1 MSQMKVGTYTN
12 PSSGTAATNISF
24 GFTVNSITVYNQT
37 AGSIFSWNSSMAD
50 ASYFT
55 VTSGAYTSSN
65 GFTPL
70 SQNGLFGPAITDVS
84 NAASAVI
91 TASNLDQF
99 DFAVGDTVNIVGVA
113 DDLTGT
119 TLNLTEATVSAVDAT
134 TVTVSVNTSSGYSTY
149 VSGGTLVRVSDSNGD
164 PIPTNNVAI
173 EGLTFGTGVVG
184 TDDDVV
190 TYVAFGE
197 NSVV

>member
-1 MSQMKVGTYTN
+1 
-12 PSSGTAATNISF
+12 
-24 GFTVNSITVYNQT
+24 
-37 AGSIFSWNSSMAD
+37 MAD

-70 SQNGLFGPAITDVS
+70 SQNALFGPAISDVS

-99 DFAVGDTVNIVGVA
+99 SFAVGDTVNIVGVA

-119 TLNLTEATVSAVDAT
+119 TLNLTGATVSAVDAT
-134 TVTVSVNTSSGYSTY
+134 TVTVSTNTSSGYSTY
-149 VSGGTLVRVSDSNGD
+149 VSGGTLVRVSDSSGD
-164 PIPTNNVAI
+164 PVATDNVAI
-173 EGLTFGTGVVG
+173 RGLTFGTGVVG
-184 TDDDVV
+184 TDSDVV
-190 TYVAFGE
+190 TYVAFGQE
-197 NSVV
+197 SVV

>member
-1 MSQMKVGTYTN
+1 MAQMKVGTYTN

-24 GFTVNSITVYNQT
+24 GFTVDSITVYNQT

-70 SQNGLFGPAITDVS
+70 SQNALFGPAITDVS

-99 DFAVGDTVNIVGVA
+99 SFAVGDTVNIVGVA

-164 PIPTNNVAI
+164 PVATDNVAI

-184 TDDDVV
+184 TDSDVV
-190 TYVAFGE
+190 TYVAFGS